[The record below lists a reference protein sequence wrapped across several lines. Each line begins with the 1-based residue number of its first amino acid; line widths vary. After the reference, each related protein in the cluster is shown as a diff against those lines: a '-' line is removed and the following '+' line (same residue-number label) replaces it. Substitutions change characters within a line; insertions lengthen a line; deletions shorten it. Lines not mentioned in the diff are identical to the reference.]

1 MYSLPSTSHTRA
13 PLAFWTKNGCPPT
26 ARNARTG
33 ELTPPGMYFRAS
45 ANNASDFFLGATR
58 AKYSGTAASASKLSA
73 MAKTQREPQTSR
85 SRGIDVRPRQR
96 LRQIFVPYAY
106 ETKIC

>member
-45 ANNASDFFLGATR
+45 ANNASDLPLGITR
-58 AKYSGTAASASKLSA
+58 AKYSGAALGASQFRAIKSEIRRSAQGA
-73 MAKTQREPQTSR
+73 VPQDGILRYSR
-85 SRGIDVRPRQR
+85 LAVCATNAAVA
-96 LRQIFVPYAY
+96 LN
-106 ETKIC
+106 